1 MKDYQTPFQR
11 QLNKAIADLG
21 GMHNAHL
28 HLDRAGTLEERYLTV
43 ESDPVL
49 NRSDISL
56 HEKHHLIYQVH
67 SGPAYEDDDLRRRI
81 NFYLDHMSDVGTR
94 RADSL
99 VDVTNDGLGNRAMR
113 LMLSIAEQ
121 RQDIELN
128 VAAYS
133 PFGFRDDEP
142 QRWRLFEEASK
153 QCQFI
158 AALPEA
164 DDRLEYPAH
173 IGFQEHMLRCLDL
186 AKGQKKM
193 LHVHLDQRNDPRE
206 DGTEQLIEVLDN
218 NPSISADNDEAWI
231 WAVHMISPTTYED
244 DRFQR
249 LLDGLLRHRIG
260 LICCPS
266 AAIGMRQLRPL
277 RTPTDNSIPRVLEY
291 LDAGVPV
298 RIASDN
304 IADICSPSTT
314 ADLRDE
320 VFVLS
325 AALRFYHVQT
335 LAKLACGMRL
345 DEDERG
351 LIAEHLKKNAAQV
364 QSVTSRPVA

>member
-1 MKDYQTPFQR
+1 MRDYQTPFQR
-11 QLNKAIADLG
+11 QLNAAIAELG

-28 HLDRAGTLEERYLTV
+28 HLDRAGTLEEQYLTV
-43 ESDPVL
+43 ENQSVL
-49 NRSDISL
+49 SRSDISL

-67 SGPAYEDDDLRRRI
+67 SGPAYEQHDLNRRI
-81 NFYLDHMSDVGTR
+81 NFYLDHMHAVGTR

-99 VDVTNDGLGNRAMR
+99 VDVTSDGLGDRAMQ
-113 LMLSIAEQ
+113 LMLDIAEQ
-121 RQDIELN
+121 RDDIELN

-153 QCQFI
+153 RCQFI

-164 DDRLEYPAH
+164 DDQLEYPAH
-173 IGFQEHMLRCLDL
+173 IGFKEHLLRCLDL
-186 AKGQKKM
+186 ASAQDKM

-206 DGTEQLIEVLDN
+206 DGTEQLIEVLDS
-218 NPSISADNDEAWI
+218 NPSISAGEGEPWI
-231 WAVHMISPTTYED
+231 WAVHMISPTTYDD

-249 LLDGLLRHRIG
+249 LVEGLKKHRIG
-260 LICCPS
+260 LVCCPS
-266 AAIGMRQLRPL
+266 AAIGMRQIRPI

-291 LDAGVPV
+291 LDAGIPV
-298 RIASDN
+298 RLASDN

-325 AALRFYHVQT
+325 AALRFYHVGI
-335 LAKLACGMRL
+335 LAKLACGQVL
-345 DEDERG
+345 NDDERT
-351 LIAEHLKKNAAQV
+351 LISEHLNNNAQQV
-364 QSVTSRPVA
+364 AAVMSEQSH